1 MPFRVGKTEKQP
13 KEEAKTIPEET
24 LEGGENAAAAES
36 HNEVEGGDSP
46 VAEAPAAEAQTE
58 ESGQYRP
65 PVFRPDYLDEAAH
78 SGSKPEASPAAPP
91 PQGDAFFVSVTRQDT
106 TETHRFESPA
116 EAQTFLEGLLEEGLS
131 QEELT
136 VFSGHK
142 LPFKV
147 RHRPIVKLSAT
158 EEA

>member
-24 LEGGENAAAAES
+24 LEGGENAAAAEP

-46 VAEAPAAEAQTE
+46 VTEAPAAEVQTE
-58 ESGQYRP
+58 ESDQYRP

-78 SGSKPEASPAAPP
+78 SGSKPAAPP
-91 PQGDAFFVSVTRQDT
+91 PEGDAFFVSVTRQDT

-116 EAQTFLEGLLEEGLS
+116 EAQTFLEELLDEGLP

-136 VFSGHK
+136 VFSGLK

-158 EEA
+158 QED